1 MSQMKKTK
9 ALEDIFLDE
18 IIMRVEAIRK
28 LEIKYTTFSANYKN
42 NVEDYQDTV
51 QTLCDIILNHIEY
64 AQHLVKQEDNY
75 KQIMLDE
82 LLTAN
87 AITQE
92 VFVKYSP
99 LSEDER

>member
-1 MSQMKKTK
+1 MKIRKEK

-18 IIMRVEAIRK
+18 IIMRVEAIRNLK
-28 LEIKYTTFSANYKN
+28 IKYTTFSARYEN
-42 NVEDYQDTV
+42 NVDDYQDTV
-51 QTLCDIILNHIEY
+51 QTLCDIILNHIDH

-82 LLTAN
+82 LLAAN

-99 LSEDER
+99 LPENER

>member
-1 MSQMKKTK
+1 MKKTK

-18 IIMRVEAIRK
+18 IIWRVEAIRE

-51 QTLCDIILNHIEY
+51 QTLCDIILNHIEH

-75 KQIMLDE
+75 KQIMLDT
-82 LLTAN
+82 LLTDGIISDEAFN
-87 AITQE
+87 
-92 VFVKYSP
+92 KYSP
-99 LSEDER
+99 LPENER

>member
-1 MSQMKKTK
+1 MKKTK

-18 IIMRVEAIRK
+18 IIWRVETIRN
-28 LEIKYTTFSANYKN
+28 LEIKYTNFSPNYKN

-51 QTLCDIILNHIEY
+51 QTLCDIILNHIDH

-82 LLTAN
+82 LLDAN

-92 VFVKYSP
+92 VFAKYSP
-99 LSEDER
+99 LPEDER